1 MQALRQEGIADNV
14 SVVPVSC
21 MGVCEMGPVCRIV
34 QQDRLH
40 GGITATRAPGFAAR
54 LARMIRA
61 SSLPGRK
68 RRRRR

>member
-1 MQALRQEGIADNV
+1 M

-21 MGVCEMGPVCRIV
+21 IGECDLGPVCRIV

-40 GGITATRAPGFAAR
+40 GKVTATRAPGFAAR